1 MAKDLKRRIV
11 AEFSA
16 KNRAKG
22 EMAGFRRDM
31 DTTGRAMK
39 RMASGALA
47 AAGLG
52 GGLYALKGAFDYVTK
67 AAMKQ
72 EDALFLLE
80 AALKTA
86 GEYSVGTMRKFEEF
100 AASIQQL
107 TVYGDEEVL
116 ALMQLMKSLGVTSN
130 SLEQA
135 TRMAI
140 GLAAATG
147 RDVRSMSMY
156 IALAQQGEFTMLRR
170 YIPALR
176 STTDATEQLRI
187 ITEFAAAGFEIAKA
201 KAETAS
207 GAIQQ
212 MKNAYSDV
220 AEIIGDAFLPSMKT
234 VSKRQKIFLEENKV
248 VLRDYL
254 VLVAEGAEM
263 MDWLT
268 RKMAE
273 YSPPVLIYKA
283 FTKPEEKKGMPALVG
298 GIVRFEEPGWLKATL
313 ALNVMTEAQK
323 KAAVSMYEM
332 SMKARGL
339 SKELAREKK
348 ITEFAALAK
357 VRYAADVAGAQ
368 AAEERFARALE
379 ETEAAQIAA
388 SDKAIVDA
396 ARDRIAAIRSMDFAT
411 RTERIQ
417 NLEAYVAANE
427 DALVR
432 VAEANKIL
440 KDEITA
446 LERDK
451 WAGVKQWG
459 RDARDIYLQLDQI
472 AVNSFDR
479 MANALTD
486 LCLRGKADFGA
497 LAQSVLSNLTRMIIK
512 MQMAQLLGF
521 GGGGVPMWFSA
532 GVGGALGGLGG
543 GPPAGTRIQNV
554 PGTISATYLQGGGEV
569 VKTGWAKV
577 HKGETYSGV
586 GRGEVGG
593 VTVNVNN
600 DGMEKFEVSQA
611 AEYWAGDQRV
621 VDIFITRAQ
630 TDGGLRRAIKDAAK

>member
-1 MAKDLKRRIV
+1 MAKELKRRIV

-31 DTTGRAMK
+31 DTTSRAMK
-39 RMASGALA
+39 RMATSALA

-52 GGLYALKGAFDYVTK
+52 GGIYALKRSFDYVTR

-207 GAIQQ
+207 GAISQ
-212 MKNAYSDV
+212 MKNAYSDA
-220 AEIIGDAFLPSMKT
+220 AEVIGDSFLPSMKEMA
-234 VSKRQKIFLEENKV
+234 KRQKMFLEENRGALKN
-248 VLRDYL
+248 YL
-254 VLVAEGAEM
+254 TLVAEGVEM

-283 FTKPEEKKGMPALVG
+283 FTKPEGKKGMPAPVG

-323 KAAVSMYEM
+323 KAAVSMYDM

-357 VRYAADVAGAQ
+357 VRYGADVAGAQ
-368 AAEERFARALE
+368 AAEERFARALA
-379 ETEAAQIAA
+379 ETEAAQLAA
-388 SDKAIVDA
+388 S
-396 ARDRIAAIRSMDFAT
+396 
-411 RTERIQ
+411 TEEKKR
-417 NLEAYVAANE
+417 LEALAVAHKQMELDMERKEEMIKSWAMSFE
-427 DALVR
+427 S
-432 VAEANKIL
+432 
-440 KDEITA
+440 A
-446 LERDK
+446 LEQLGQDWRDYGEI
-451 WAGVKQWG
+451 AKQ
-459 RDARDIYLQLDQI
+459 
-472 AVNSFDR
+472 V
-479 MANALTD
+479 
-486 LCLRGKADFGA
+486 LREILMETIRIMMYRPAAQA
-497 LAQSVLSNLTRMIIK
+497 LAAWIPVGIGAITGIGTGTTGAKMEAMAEPGYYGHQGIPKGYFPPRLHGGMRAGLKTDEFLAVVQRGETEIIPRGESGPPSFTFVMQNQSGTSLK
-512 MQMAQLLGF
+512 MGQPKAGPNPREYVISIVADDAMH
-521 GGGGVPMWFSA
+521 GGVLA
-532 GVGGALGGLGG
+532 
-543 GPPAGTRIQNV
+543 
-554 PGTISATYLQGGGEV
+554 
-569 VKTGWAKV
+569 
-577 HKGETYSGV
+577 
-586 GRGEVGG
+586 
-593 VTVNVNN
+593 
-600 DGMEKFEVSQA
+600 
-611 AEYWAGDQRV
+611 
-621 VDIFITRAQ
+621 DIFQ
-630 TDGGLRRAIKDAAK
+630 TKQG